1 MVLDRPR
8 LPRNSRAPSL
18 FVRFP
23 TSLCFSIRPH
33 AANIFRRRY
42 SLDSDAKSALN
53 SRINSSHRSF
63 REDSFSSNVRRGST
77 RAARSAANG
86 LSHQKFTAIA
96 PDDESTQCHHP
107 SGTNRQS
114 PARSTRVSSG
124 GISAPVP
131 SWSKNS
137 GNRSLGSASGSYAV
151 QVTSTPLWFADSPSG
166 LST

>member
-1 MVLDRPR
+1 ML
-8 LPRNSRAPSL
+8 
-18 FVRFP
+18 VRKYC
-23 TSLCFSIRPH
+23 TYLCFSILPH

-53 SRINSSHRSF
+53 SRINPSHRSF
-63 REDSFSSNVRRGST
+63 RAESFKDSTVRQGST

-107 SGTNRQS
+107 SGMNRQS

-124 GISAPVP
+124 GISHPVP

-137 GNRSLGSASGSYAV
+137 GNKSLGSASGSYTV
-151 QVTSTPLWFADSPSG
+151 QVTSIPLWFADSPSG